1 MKRIVLFLAVILS
14 AVSCTTYRYVSA
26 TPALQSAWIGKTHA
40 DVVRAFG
47 APTRECSDGA
57 DGYILIYESFHTKY
71 DTWMD
76 GSINTSREIR
86 DFKEFYFGPDHICYD
101 VRSNDTSFA
110 GRRFD
115 AGKTAWIAVW
125 TGVLAVPLIAFLS
138 VMP

>member
-1 MKRIVLFLAVILS
+1 MKRIILFLAVILS

-26 TPALQSAWIGKTHA
+26 TPDLQSAWIGKTHA
-40 DVVRAFG
+40 DVVRAYG

-57 DGYILIYESFHTKY
+57 DGYILIYESFRTHY

-76 GSINTSREIR
+76 GSINSSREIR

>member
-26 TPALQSAWIGKTHA
+26 TPDLQSAWIGKTHA

-57 DGYILIYESFHTKY
+57 DGYILIYESFRTHY

-76 GSINTSREIR
+76 GSINSSREIR